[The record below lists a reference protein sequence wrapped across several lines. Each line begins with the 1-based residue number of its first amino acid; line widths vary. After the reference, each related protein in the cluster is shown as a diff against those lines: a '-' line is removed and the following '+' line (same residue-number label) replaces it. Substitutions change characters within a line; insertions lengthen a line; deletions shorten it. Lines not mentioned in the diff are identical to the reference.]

1 MPEHTTRRRFLSTA
15 AAVSAATIAGC
26 TGGSDDEETT
36 DEMDEMTTDEQMG
49 TTEDEMTTE
58 DAMSETTTES
68 MSASF
73 TVRVENVSEEDAL
86 ETMDGG
92 KPVPLSP
99 SAYAVHE
106 GENPLFSRGE
116 AASDHLEALAEDG
129 VASGLAEAAAMD
141 AETADA
147 VAVPVGSDEPGPIG
161 PGEAYEFTVE
171 ASDDHRL
178 SLATMFV
185 QSNDLFYAPGADG
198 IPLFEDGEAAHG
210 DVTDA
215 IQLWDAGTE
224 QNQAP
229 GEGGD
234 QAPRQ
239 MEAGAGD
246 AEDETVRSLMDVED
260 GYDYPAT
267 EDVIQVT
274 VSPETMDG

>member
-1 MPEHTTRRRFLSTA
+1 MPEDTTRRRFLSTA
-15 AAVSAATIAGC
+15 AVASAATIAGC
-26 TGGSDDEETT
+26 TGGSDGEEAT
-36 DEMDEMTTDEQMG
+36 DQMTTDERMG
-49 TTEDEMTTE
+49 TTENAMTTE
-58 DAMSETTTES
+58 DAMSQTTTDS

-73 TVRVENVSEEDAL
+73 TVRVENVSEEDTL

-92 KPVPLSP
+92 VAVPLSP
-99 SAYAVHE
+99 TAYAVHE
-106 GENPLFSRGE
+106 GDNPLFSREE

-129 VASGLAEAAAMD
+129 MAGGLAEAAAMD

-147 VAVPVGSDEPGPIG
+147 AAVPVDGDESGPIG

-171 ASDDHRL
+171 ASADHRL

-198 IPLFEDGEAAHG
+198 IPLFEGGEAVHG

-239 MEAGAGD
+239 MEAGAG
-246 AEDETVRSLMDVED
+246 APADEAVRTLMDVED

-267 EDVIQVT
+267 GDVIQVT